1 MKGIQVN
8 ESGELM
14 LRAGTL
20 AIGDTDEQRAM
31 HVLNATAGEYKETPT
46 LGCNPT
52 RQIGGQTDPF
62 WAGDVKKQLRRAGV
76 EADSVSIEGDNI
88 TVKIK

>member
-8 ESGELM
+8 ENNELVI
-14 LRAGTL
+14 RDGSI
-20 AIGDTDEQRAM
+20 AIGETDEQRAL

-76 EADSVSIEGDNI
+76 EADSVNIEGNDI
-88 TVKIK
+88 TIKMK